1 MRLSKGSG
9 QWIVGN
15 FYNNS
20 FAGPLPELPLGSPKL
35 SSIATFDEGIAF
47 SFSSFF
53 RFFHGVLCKL
63 KFNRLRLR
71 PNLSENW
78 GRQTY
83 PNRETSDAR
92 QRSGCKRLKANIGEG
107 STRNR

>member
-53 RFFHGVLCKL
+53 RFFHGVLFKL
-63 KFNRLRLR
+63 NSTDFDIVQISQKT
-71 PNLSENW
+71 
-78 GRQTY
+78 GGDRQY